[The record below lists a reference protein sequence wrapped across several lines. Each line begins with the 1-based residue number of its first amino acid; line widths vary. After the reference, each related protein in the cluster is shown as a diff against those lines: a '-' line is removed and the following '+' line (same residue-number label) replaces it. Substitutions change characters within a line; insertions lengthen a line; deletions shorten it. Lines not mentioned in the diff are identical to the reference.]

1 MIKKIIKICAI
12 TCAALTIAIFVC
24 ASTVLYA
31 FKKSD
36 VYVSFSK
43 DKLSEVCYNL
53 KILDNNGNALTDAV
67 NFANGKQIKLSA
79 LHDYTYMAFV
89 VVEDKRFFKHGGID
103 CKRLVGAAMHNAKS
117 RSLKEGA
124 STISQQ
130 LIKNTHLTSGKTIKR
145 KVNEMLLA
153 LELENNYN
161 KTDILEIYLNTI
173 YFGRNAYGIENAA
186 NTYFNK
192 SASELTIAESATLA
206 GMIKAPNVYAP
217 DKNAAKCL
225 ARRNLVLKL
234 MLDEKVISQQDYKTA
249 TCEQLE
255 YRPFINDNLHTYCEV
270 AIREACEILGTTQ
283 KQLMRSGFTIKTYLN
298 KQSQSALQ
306 EVARQD
312 VTCNKDGT
320 LANLSCLVCNKN
332 GEIEACY
339 FRGDAFCPKQIG
351 STAKPFAVY
360 APAFCEKL
368 ITQASPV
375 LDEPTNF
382 GGYKPQNAG
391 KYYGWTTVKT
401 AIEKSLN
408 LPAVKT
414 LNSLGL
420 DKAEQYLN
428 KLGICGKQNLSLALG
443 NVEGGMTDKQ
453 LANCYAT
460 MQNGGINKGV
470 AFVDSITSKSG
481 KVIYQRKASN
491 IRVFDEKSTFLVTDL
506 LQSAVKH
513 GTATKLQS
521 KFAIAA
527 KTGTVGNSSGNTGA
541 LVCGYTTEHTFVV
554 SFSGDMPNS
563 VSGSTAPCVLASK
576 LLAEI
581 YKNNSPK
588 NFVQPHGI
596 EHHYVD
602 KTELYNNQL
611 LTLSNNG
618 IDFLFDS
625 ANLPQRKQQTPHY
638 LLKIDFDG
646 ENASFVLPNVDG
658 KWKIIDQSG
667 NEISTT
673 EKIATGKYCAELWQN
688 GKCVYTTPTIF
699 VKTD

>member
-1 MIKKIIKICAI
+1 MFRKIIKIGAI
-12 TCAALTIAIFVC
+12 TCAVLTIAIFVC
-24 ASTVLYA
+24 TSTVLYV
-31 FKKSD
+31 FTKSD
-36 VYVSFSK
+36 GYVSFSK
-43 DKLSEVCYNL
+43 DKLSEVSCSL
-53 KILDNNGNALTDAV
+53 KIVDNCGNALTDAL
-67 NFANGKQIKLSA
+67 NCASGKQIKLSA
-79 LHDYTYMAFV
+79 LHHYTYMAFV

-103 CKRLVGAAMHNAKS
+103 CKRLVGAAVHNAKS
-117 RSLKEGA
+117 NSLKEGA

-153 LELENNYN
+153 LELENNYD
-161 KTDILEIYLNTI
+161 KADILEIYLNTI

-217 DKNAAKCL
+217 DKNAQKCL

-234 MLDEKVISQQDYKTA
+234 MLDENVISPQEYQVA
-249 TCEQLE
+249 TCKQLE
-255 YRPFINDNLHTYCEV
+255 YRPFVNDNLHTYCEA
-270 AIREACEILGTTQ
+270 AIKEACEILGTTQ
-283 KQLMRSGFTIKTYLN
+283 NQLVHSSFTIKTYLN

-306 EVARQD
+306 EVAKQD
-312 VTCNKDGT
+312 TTCNKDGT
-320 LANLSCLVCNKN
+320 LADLSCIVCNKN
-332 GEIEACY
+332 GEIEACH
-339 FRGDAFCPKQIG
+339 FRGEALTPKQIG

-401 AIEKSLN
+401 AMEKSLN

-420 DKAEQYLN
+420 DKAQQYLN

-453 LANCYAT
+453 LANCYVT
-460 MQNGGINKGV
+460 LQNGGTNKGV
-470 AFVDSITSKSG
+470 AFVDSITNASG
-481 KVIYQRKASN
+481 KVIYQRKPTS
-491 IRVFDEKSTFLVTDL
+491 IRVFDEKSAFLVTDL
-506 LQSAVKH
+506 LQGAVKQ
-513 GTATKLQS
+513 GTAKRLQS

-527 KTGTVGNSSGNTGA
+527 KTGTVGNSNGNTGA

-554 SFSGDMPNS
+554 SFCGDMPNS
-563 VSGSTAPCVLASK
+563 VNGSTAPCELASK
-576 LLAEI
+576 LLAKM
-581 YKNNSPK
+581 YKNNLPN
-588 NFVQPHGI
+588 NFAQPQGI
-596 EHHYVD
+596 VRHCVD
-602 KTELYNNQL
+602 KDDLLNNQL
-611 LTLSNNG
+611 LTLSSNG
-618 IDFLFDS
+618 IGFLFDS
-625 ANLPQRKQQTPHY
+625 ANLPERKQQTPHY
-638 LLKIDFDG
+638 LLKVNFDG
-646 ENASFVLPNVDG
+646 ENVCFVLPDADG
-658 KWKIIDQSG
+658 TWKIVGPNGKIAA
-667 NEISTT
+667 NETP
-673 EKIATGKYCAELWQN
+673 ATGKYHAELWQN
-688 GKCVYTTPTIF
+688 GKCVYTTPTVF
-699 VKTD
+699 VKAD